1 MERKK
6 KTACA
11 TASKQ
16 TELKEKLAEI
26 YTLLQCFNDAAEDL
40 RRACDEQSR
49 IRQVIAD
56 LRRDI
61 SKMRNDVSVV
71 SRPTLNRQE
80 AAVYSGMGESALI
93 KYSNQGLIKSYKA
106 GGKVYYDKQDLLD
119 FMHRVEITP
128 KNEMREEIEERIRNK
143 NTQSI
148 EPKSFLD
155 TLNR

>member
-6 KTACA
+6 KTEC
-11 TASKQ
+11 TTTGKQ
-16 TELKEKLAEI
+16 IELKEKLAEI
-26 YTLLQCFNDAAEDL
+26 YTLLQCFNDAAEEL

-56 LRRDI
+56 LRKDVTR
-61 SKMRNDVSVV
+61 MRNDVSIA

-93 KYSNQGLIKSYKA
+93 KYSNSGLIKSYKA

-128 KNEMREEIEERIRNK
+128 KNELREEMEERIRNK

-148 EPKSFLD
+148 EPKSFLN